1 MKTTPDYRR
10 LAKKTDM
17 AIDVINEL
25 IKDFADDADDDV
37 TVEYAITLLTSARRD
52 LLGAFHAANDI
63 SRPETK

>member
-52 LLGAFHAANDI
+52 LLRAFHAANDI
-63 SRPETK
+63 SRTK